1 MTDLVV
7 VPMEGKQHL
16 IYLHNGRILIDP
28 KRIRL
33 GSIGGGLGPFSRF
46 RSPFLGAGIGEYGRR
61 FSSLGGRFGG
71 LGGGF
76 RGGFSGLMGERGAS
90 RGTYFR

>member
-16 IYLHNGRILIDP
+16 IYLHFGRILFDP

-33 GSIGGGLGPFSRF
+33 GSIGGGLGFLSRF
-46 RSPFLGAGIGEYGRR
+46 RPPFLGPGIGEYGRR

-76 RGGFSGLMGERGAS
+76 RGGFGGLMGERGAS
-90 RGTYFR
+90 RGTFFR